1 MYNDEYAKKQK
12 NAWVC
17 QDCTANKGSSSS
29 SSSSSSCHPLKP
41 AGKCPWFPRQNWDPQ
56 RTSYFDSQ
64 RNTQLLTDALYRY
77 EVRIERPNIR
87 YIQPSCT
94 LLQPEC
100 FNLTKCVLDESSGNP
115 LPLSV
120 YWEESSSFLT
130 QFALQQG
137 RIVREN
143 NPTKACLILRT
154 HKEFSAHENQNIVHA
169 PYWNHGKNH
178 FIVGLPGDKP
188 FHDRQHWGVAALAGS
203 NQPLAHFRQGYDMA
217 EYLNPV
223 WNPNISIDK
232 LVGID
237 RPILLSFKGTIRNNK
252 QPYYQHRW
260 LAAEYWESSKN
271 DVVVDVQCVYRDRRR
286 RSHTLKPYERTRP
299 TDYGDLLLN
308 STFGFVPGGS
318 SVNSYRFLETLS
330 AGCIPVVTTQ
340 LVPPL
345 FPELDWNPCL
355 VYVSEARIID
365 LPRMLRNISIVEIQS
380 RQHACANLYKYV
392 FGSNPR
398 DHSYFF
404 ARMMDAWA
412 IRIANAWDMQ
422 LRMDTFYRNF
432 TSHGSWN
439 HS

>member
-1 MYNDEYAKKQK
+1 M
-12 NAWVC
+12 
-17 QDCTANKGSSSS
+17 
-29 SSSSSSCHPLKP
+29 
-41 AGKCPWFPRQNWDPQ
+41 
-56 RTSYFDSQ
+56 
-64 RNTQLLTDALYRY
+64 NTHLQTDALYRY

-87 YIQPSCT
+87 YIQPQCT

-100 FNLTKCVLDESSGNP
+100 FNLTKCIVDKSSGNP

-120 YWEESSSFLT
+120 YWEETSSFLT
-130 QFALQQG
+130 HLALQQG
-137 RIVREN
+137 RIVRAK
-143 NPTKACLILRT
+143 NPNEACLILRT
-154 HKEFSAHENQNIVHA
+154 HKEFSAHENWNIVHA

-188 FHDRQHWGVAALAGS
+188 FHEEQHWGVAALAGS

-217 EYLNPV
+217 EYLNPI
-223 WNPNISIDK
+223 WTPNVSVDE

-260 LAAEYWESSKN
+260 LAAEYWESSQ
-271 DVVVDVQCVYRDRRR
+271 DVVVDVQCSYRDRRGR
-286 RSHTLKPYERTRP
+286 IRILKQYDRTGP
-299 TDYGDLLLN
+299 NDYGNLLLN
-308 STFGFVPGGS
+308 STFGFAPGGS

-345 FPELDWNPCL
+345 FPELDWSSCL
-355 VYVSEARIID
+355 IYISEARVID
-365 LPRMLRNISIVEIQS
+365 LPRILRNLSSVEVQN
-380 RQHACANLYKYV
+380 RQRACVNLYKHV

-404 ARMMDAWA
+404 VRMMDVWS
-412 IRIANAWDMQ
+412 IRITNAWDMQ
-422 LRMDTFYRNF
+422 SRVYSFSRNLSGHDF
-432 TSHGSWN
+432 N
-439 HS
+439 HTERL